1 MANTERSLKIA
12 TDFIKTQEGLYSLTK
27 GGYTK
32 GGLDTP
38 AKTPIYAYYDR
49 LGGIW
54 TIGWGTTRTPDG
66 QKFDGNYVITKA
78 EADKRIYEEAAKWE
92 KYISTRLP
100 KDRMNDNQ
108 YAVMI
113 SLAYNAGGGNLMKS
127 RIPSALNRNA
137 PSQEVANIIR
147 DSMVTAAKSGGQK
160 VRGLINR
167 REREAQLYLTPVSG
181 LGRGGGVNK
190 GKNVALYVGIA
201 IVSVGASLYLYNKYA

>member
-1 MANTERSLKIA
+1 MANTEKSLQIA
-12 TDFIKTQEGLYSLTK
+12 SDFIKTQEGLYSLTK
-27 GGYTK
+27 GGYAK

-38 AKTPIYAYYDR
+38 SNTPIYAYYDK

-66 QKFDGNYVITKA
+66 KKFDGNYVITKA
-78 EADKRIYEEAAKWE
+78 QADARIYEEAAKWE
-92 KYISTRLP
+92 KFLSTRIP
-100 KDRMNDNQ
+100 KDRMTDNE

-113 SLAYNAGGGNLMKS
+113 SLSYNAGGGNFMKS

-137 PSQEVANIIR
+137 PPEEVANIIR

-160 VRGLINR
+160 VKGLVNR
-167 REREAQLYLTPVSG
+167 RAREAQLYLTPS
-181 LGRGGGVNK
+181 LGGGSSQNK

-201 IVSVGASLYLYNKYA
+201 VVSVGISLYLYNKLS